1 MTGPGAIPQ
10 RDTVTQQPAHP
21 TPTRFKAR
29 VIKLGEFFFRN
40 RSWTPIPWLVFMA
53 LCTFKHAPDLI
64 TWVPGL
70 MFLALGEWLRLWA
83 VAVVGKGSRTRGG
96 GVERLVTYG
105 PYAHVRNPLYLGNF
119 LLTMGTVF
127 ISELLWMVPIVIV
140 LFTIQY
146 LSIILWEEQILTERF
161 GSDYA
166 TYCQRVPRW
175 IPRWRR
181 SPQEPTAIPYQW
193 RAAWWSERSTLGAI
207 AALLIVMLVKENLKH
222 LPKYLHKHF
231 AVPASHHLP

>member
-1 MTGPGAIPQ
+1 MTGPGAMSP
-10 RDTVTQQPAHP
+10 RDTMTPQAAHLTP
-21 TPTRFKAR
+21 TPFKAKMIR
-29 VIKLGEFFFRN
+29 LGEFFFRN
-40 RSWTPIPWLVFMA
+40 RSWTPIPWLVFLA

-70 MFLALGEWLRLWA
+70 LFLVLGEWLRLWA

-96 GVERLVTYG
+96 GVERLVTHG
-105 PYAHVRNPLYLGNF
+105 PYAYVRNPLYLGNF
-119 LLTMGTVF
+119 LLTMGVVF
-127 ISELLWMVPIVIV
+127 MSELLWMVPVAIG

-161 GSDYA
+161 GSAYPA
-166 TYCQRVPRW
+166 YCQRVPRW

-181 SPQEPTAIPYQW
+181 SSHEPTHIAYQW

-207 AALLIVMLVKENLKH
+207 AALLIVMLVKENLAH
-222 LPKYLHKHF
+222 LPKYLRKHF
-231 AVPASHHLP
+231 AVSGSQRLP

>member
-1 MTGPGAIPQ
+1 MRGPKAIAQ
-10 RDTVTQQPAHP
+10 RDTMTQPPDHP
-21 TPTRFKAR
+21 TPTPFKTWM
-29 VIKLGEFFFRN
+29 IKLGEFFFRN
-40 RSWTPIPWLVFMA
+40 RSWTPIPWLVFLA
-53 LCTFKHAPDLI
+53 LCPFKRSSDLI

-70 MFLALGEWLRLWA
+70 AFLVLGEWLRLWA

-119 LLTMGTVF
+119 LLTMGAVF
-127 ISELLWMVPIVIV
+127 ISELLWVVPIAIG

-146 LSIILWEEQILTERF
+146 LSIILWEEQVLTERF
-161 GSDYA
+161 GSGYTA
-166 TYCQRVPRW
+166 YCQRVPRW
-175 IPRWRR
+175 IPRWRP
-181 SPQEPTAIPYQW
+181 SSQEPTDIPYQW

-231 AVPASHHLP
+231 AVSASQRLP